1 MRIKEVIQKIRENEE
16 ILKKEFKI
24 KGIGVFGSLARE
36 EKDVHDT
43 DIVVEFREPV
53 GWEMCMSEVV
63 L

>member
-1 MRIKEVIQKIRENEE
+1 MRIEEAIQKIRENEE
-16 ILKKEFKI
+16 IPKKEFKI
-24 KGIGVFGSLARE
+24 KSIGVFDSLARE